1 MRRESVAKLVFVT
14 PALAGIVAY
23 LLLPPIQQSESYHR
37 FADGRSILGIPNFL
51 NVISNAPFAVVGVAG
66 FFACKDLV
74 SRILFT
80 GISLVAVGSGYYHLH
95 PSTARL
101 VWDRAP
107 MTIAFMA
114 IVALLIEEFWSERV
128 GRMLVFPLVALG
140 LFSVWWWQASGD
152 LRLYGV
158 VQFVPMLMIAA
169 ALLVFR
175 SRQDRVLWLVFGLY
189 AAAKLA
195 ENFDAPV
202 FSALAVSGHTIKHLL
217 AGLATFCVYRW
228 RKGSVKADAVQLFP

>member
-1 MRRESVAKLVFVT
+1 MT
-14 PALAGIVAY
+14 PALAGFVAY
-23 LLLPPIQQSESYHR
+23 LLLPPIHQPESYHH
-37 FADGRSILGIPNFL
+37 FADGRFVLGIPNFF
-51 NVISNAPFAVVGVAG
+51 NVISNAPFAVVGVTG
-66 FFACKDLV
+66 LFACKDLV

-80 GISLVAVGSGYYHLH
+80 GISLVALGSGYYHLL

-114 IVALLIEEFWSERV
+114 IVALLMEEFWSERV

-158 VQFVPMLMIAA
+158 VQFVPMLMIVAV
-169 ALLVFR
+169 LLVFR
-175 SRQDRVLWLVFGLY
+175 SRNDRVLWLVFGLY

-195 ENFDAPV
+195 ENFDSQI
-202 FSALAVSGHTIKHLL
+202 FSALSVSGHTFKHLL
-217 AGLATFCVYRW
+217 AGLSTFWVYRW
-228 RKGSVKADAVQLFP
+228 RKNSVKAEAV